1 MKKILALLLALC
13 MIFALAACGE
23 AKTEEPKAEDT
34 TPAEEAA
41 PAEEATEEA
50 APAEETTEETTEVAM
65 NVALVTDVGNID
77 DKSFNQGAWEGV
89 VAFCEAKGL
98 KQGEGY
104 DYYRPSED
112 STEARV
118 ETINTAIKNGANVVV
133 CPGYL
138 FEDAIFTVQNDNPD
152 VMFLLLDGE
161 PHSADYATYETAANT
176 HNILYQEEQAGFF
189 AGYAAVKDGYKNL
202 GFLGGMAVPAVVR
215 YGYGFVQGAN
225 AAAEEMGIA
234 DEVSVKYWY
243 CGGFAPTDDI
253 QIKMAGWFTDGTEI
267 VFACGGGI
275 YLSAVAAA
283 TAADGK
289 VIGVDVDQSA
299 ESECIVTSAMKGL
312 SNSVVL
318 ALEDLWNNN
327 GKWSEAYAGQTAV
340 LGVADDCVGL
350 PTAEG
355 SWRLNTFTVDE
366 YNALFEQV
374 KNGEITISND
384 TTVEP
389 TVAIAVDYNA

>member
-34 TPAEEAA
+34 TPAEETTEETT
-41 PAEEATEEA
+41 PAEEA
-50 APAEETTEETTEVAM
+50 APAEETTEVAM

-366 YNALFEQV
+366 YTALFEQV

>member
-23 AKTEEPKAEDT
+23 AKTEEPK
-34 TPAEEAA
+34 
-41 PAEEATEEA
+41 TEEP
-50 APAEETTEETTEVAM
+50 APVEETTTEETAPVEEPTAEEPAEFAM

-234 DEVSVKYWY
+234 EEVSVKYWY

-299 ESECIVTSAMKGL
+299 ESDCIVTSAMKGL

-327 GKWSEAYAGQTAV
+327 GKWSDTYAGQTAV

-366 YNALFEQV
+366 YTALFEQV

-389 TVAIAVDYNA
+389 TVSIAVDYNA